1 MSILGTANNRNATTI
16 LIQANLSIAGGS
28 CFLESAVNDSRV
40 VEVIQAPEGLQCLQL
55 MLSPK
60 GLGTALVTVYD
71 VGLAPPRAAS
81 ALVLYLLLCLLYTIC
96 LSIQNVLVIPHVFLY
111 FFGEFTEYI
120 FYVLFLQEWY

>member
-1 MSILGTANNRNATTI
+1 MSILGTVNNRNAITI

-28 CFLESAVNDSRV
+28 CFLEAAVNDSQV

-81 ALVLYLLLCLLYTIC
+81 ALVLYLLLCLLYAIC
-96 LSIQNVLVIPHVFLY
+96 LSMKMC
-111 FFGEFTEYI
+111 
-120 FYVLFLQEWY
+120 